1 VERDKSEST
10 LSVAMV
16 IRTYDDQALFNTY
29 EAASEAREK
38 VQDAANQVAYMKQDI
53 ERLLMITEAL
63 DVVTT
68 RIRLYRGT
76 AYQFYN

>member
-1 VERDKSEST
+1 
-10 LSVAMV
+10 MV
-16 IRTYDDQALFNTY
+16 IRTYDDQARFNTY

-63 DVVTT
+63 WTLLQ
-68 RIRLYRGT
+68 R
-76 AYQFYN
+76 AYGYTEEELTNLITEIDRVGG